1 MQTIK
6 THEIFFAWLN
16 QYQEAINEMITP
28 SLTIHQ
34 EYSPDPLQKLILTSA
49 DLNLV
54 LFLQGRLILI
64 SLPAYV
70 SFSLSEDQIRL
81 DVGTRDNF
89 DLAESY
95 TDLIKDLDGI
105 SGESL
110 NQIAEKIDHEFYEYF
125 DIRKVPMWESRL
137 LHSISSEDLLA
148 QLKEM

>member
-1 MQTIK
+1 MHTTKI
-6 THEIFFAWLN
+6 HESFFAWLN
-16 QYQEAINEMITP
+16 QYQESINEMITP

-95 TDLIKDLDGI
+95 TDLTKDLDGI

-110 NQIAEKIDHEFYEYF
+110 NQIVEKIDHKFYEYF

-137 LHSISSEDLLA
+137 LHSISFEDLLA